1 MHIMEWNIKRDK
13 VTIILVAINVVVF
26 FVLTLMGQTEDGR
39 FMLTK
44 GAMYVPYVLEQ
55 GEYYRLVTSMFLHFG
70 IQHLGNN
77 MILLLLV
84 GAQLEEEMGAIK
96 YLIIYIVAGLGGN
109 IISMLGDI
117 TSGNYAIAGGAS
129 GAIFGVIGAMFWVVL
144 RNNGRIGTMTKNG
157 MIFMIGISLYYG
169 FTSSGVD
176 NLAHIGGLVTG
187 LLMSILLYRKSNV
200 KRHRWIW

>member
-1 MHIMEWNIKRDK
+1 MEWNIKRDK

>member
-1 MHIMEWNIKRDK
+1 MEWNMKRDK

>member
-1 MHIMEWNIKRDK
+1 MMHIMEWNIKRDK
-13 VTIILVAINVVVF
+13 VTIILVGINVMVF
-26 FVLTLMGQTEDGR
+26 IVLTFMGQTEDGR
-39 FMLTK
+39 FMLGK
-44 GAMYVPYVLEQ
+44 GAMYVPYVLDQ

-84 GAQLEEEMGAIK
+84 GAQLEEEIGAIK

-117 TSGNYAIAGGAS
+117 SSGNYAISGGAS

-144 RNNGRIGTMTKNG
+144 RNNGRIGTLTKNG
-157 MIFMIGISLYYG
+157 MIFMIGISLYFG

-187 LLMSILLYRKSNV
+187 VLMSILLYRKSNV
-200 KRHRWIW
+200 KCRTI

>member
-1 MHIMEWNIKRDK
+1 MIHIMEWNIKRDK
-13 VTIILVAINVVVF
+13 VTIILVAINVMVF
-26 FVLTLMGQTEDGR
+26 IVLTFMGQTEDGR
-39 FMLTK
+39 FMLGK

-84 GAQLEEEMGAIK
+84 GAQLEEEIGAIK

-117 TSGNYAIAGGAS
+117 SSGNYAISGGAS

-144 RNNGRIGTMTKNG
+144 RNNGRIGTLTKNG
-157 MIFMIGISLYYG
+157 MIFMIGISLYFG

-187 LLMSILLYRKSNV
+187 LIMSILLYRKSNV
-200 KRHRWIW
+200 KRRTI